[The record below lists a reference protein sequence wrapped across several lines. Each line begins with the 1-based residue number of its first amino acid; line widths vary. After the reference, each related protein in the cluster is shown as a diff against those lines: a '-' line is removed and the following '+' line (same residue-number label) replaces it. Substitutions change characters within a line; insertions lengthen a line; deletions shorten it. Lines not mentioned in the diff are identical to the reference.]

1 MTSVVGV
8 NTLAFLQS
16 AGCEVC
22 GPSVCYL
29 GAPQQRMGGWLNGE
43 FVAALPDMVSDLMLM
58 SRAYARE
65 RGFYI
70 NDDPGYQVLFEYG
83 DRSRAYTTGLVEGVE
98 WVFGD
103 LDGNDFGR
111 TQNCSFLVVDDLTCD
126 VIFSDDFLVHTNA
139 LEEMAH
145 CELVFRMSGCL

>member
-1 MTSVVGV
+1 
-8 NTLAFLQS
+8 
-16 AGCEVC
+16 
-22 GPSVCYL
+22 
-29 GAPQQRMGGWLNGE
+29 MGGWLNGE

-126 VIFSDDFLVHTNA
+126 VIFSDDFLFTPTLWRRWPTVSWSFG
-139 LEEMAH
+139 
-145 CELVFRMSGCL
+145 CRDVFECHQSQQSAIDLTDRYVCYLPPLAVLR